1 MPFRHITL
9 CVGVSKTILEFEK
22 LAILGAFENVD
33 WELVSYGDDCCV
45 PFNFTG
51 MHQLSHIDEK
61 FFVGFEKY
69 TLFVG
74 LEKYTLYKG
83 SIIASFAE
91 SKMQSPQI
99 LFV

>member
-1 MPFRHITL
+1 M
-9 CVGVSKTILEFEK
+9 
-22 LAILGAFENVD
+22 
-33 WELVSYGDDCCV
+33 

-83 SIIASFAE
+83 SLASLLVL
-91 SKMQSPQI
+91 QSQKCNHHRFC
-99 LFV
+99 LFNDLFFFFNDKKNFIKSLAFC